1 MPRINEGR
9 VTMEV
14 IAEKVGATLELA
26 TSTKIVVD
34 ELRENQA
41 RQQVHI
47 DQWIGP
53 PSIEDR
59 MRAYVDE
66 RDSHKEASFSSALMN
81 AQKVLELKSENSEL
95 RLHAEIRETHQAVAQ
110 GEATRKV
117 QHSENAKRYQDHE
130 TRMRKLEIRV
140 FTGMGALAALE
151 LYLRFIGK

>member
-1 MPRINEGR
+1 MPRVNEGR

-53 PSIEDR
+53 PSLEDR
-59 MRAYVDE
+59 MRSYVDAGDE
-66 RDSHKEASFSSALMN
+66 HKQNNFMQALGN
-81 AQKVLELKSENSEL
+81 AQKVIELKLENSEL
-95 RLHAEIRETHQAVAQ
+95 KLQASIEQ
-110 GEATRKV
+110 GDSTRKL
-117 QHSENAKRYQDHE
+117 QHSENSKRSQDHE
-130 TRMRKLEIRV
+130 TRMRKLELRV